1 MLETHLHFLINFHK
15 KNLQFARQLLL
26 QLLSLLQKAQF
37 ASRKKELL
45 YAMQDFM
52 LSHSVI
58 GFVTHRVAKFVFDQ
72 EETEKLQTA
81 HKEVIN
87 CYNLNN
93 FVNAFTSVHRN
104 HRGGSA

>member
-1 MLETHLHFLINFHK
+1 
-15 KNLQFARQLLL
+15 
-26 QLLSLLQKAQF
+26 
-37 ASRKKELL
+37 
-45 YAMQDFM
+45 M

-58 GFVTHRVAKFVFDQ
+58 GFVTHRVVKFVFDQ

-104 HRGGSA
+104 HRGGRA